1 MAKAKAKTKTVVT
14 GDLLLKRGSRASYK
28 VSNGRGKM
36 VNKDVTIVAHVPAG
50 QNLQAAIGK
59 LPRKLT
65 DGLTPK
71 SIERI
76 GEMTSERNRYLVFW
90 EKHGK
95 LACPP
100 AITLNKANI

>member
-1 MAKAKAKTKTVVT
+1 MAKSRTKTRAEVT
-14 GDLLLKRGSRASYK
+14 GDLLLKRGAQASYK

-36 VNKDVTIVAHVPAG
+36 VNKSVTIMAHIPAG
-50 QNLQAAIGK
+50 QSLQATISK
-59 LPRKLT
+59 LPRKFT
-65 DGLTPK
+65 EGLTPK

-76 GEMTSERNRYLVFW
+76 GEATSERNRYLVFW

-100 AITLNKANI
+100 AITLNRANI